1 MPRCYGWFPNSVC
14 LNAAPAFVACDKAR
28 TLQEGYELAGKVIDR
43 GGAMEKLERLIEFT
57 NK

>member
-1 MPRCYGWFPNSVC
+1 VVC

-57 NK
+57 NKA